1 MSSHTPLHHYSSTK
15 ASQSN
20 TNATQSIADQLAANN
35 YLTVVPDVLGAA
47 AIPFPPPAT
56 FDLDAWCETTMPRPA
71 TVDPLYAAVITYLRA
86 EMGMTRVGGVGYCFG
101 AKYVC
106 RFLTATSPALDAGFI
121 AHPSFV
127 TAAEVARIAAP
138 LSIAAAQH
146 DDIFPADKRRETE
159 DILAR
164 LRPAVPYQVTL
175 FSHVE
180 HGFATKG
187 DLAGE
192 RARWAKER
200 AFAQAVEWLDEF
212 VKRR

>member
-1 MSSHTPLHHYSSTK
+1 
-15 ASQSN
+15 
-20 TNATQSIADQLAANN
+20 
-35 YLTVVPDVLGAA
+35 
-47 AIPFPPPAT
+47 
-56 FDLDAWCETTMPRPA
+56 MPRPA
-71 TVDPLYAAVITYLRA
+71 AVDPLYAAVIAHLRA
-86 EMGMTRVGGVGYCFG
+86 EMGITRIGGVGYCFG

-106 RFLTATSPALDAGFI
+106 RFLSSRSAPSSSSSSASSSSSTASPALDAGFI

-127 TAAEVARIAAP
+127 AAAEVERVAAP
-138 LSIAAAQH
+138 LSIAAALH
-146 DDIFPADKRRETE
+146 DDIFTADKRRETE

-164 LRPAVPYQVTL
+164 LDDVPWQMTL
-175 FSHVE
+175 YSHVE

-212 VKRR
+212 VKRG

>member
-1 MSSHTPLHHYSSTK
+1 
-15 ASQSN
+15 
-20 TNATQSIADQLAANN
+20 
-35 YLTVVPDVLGAA
+35 
-47 AIPFPPPAT
+47 
-56 FDLDAWCETTMPRPA
+56 MPRPA
-71 TVDPLYAAVITYLRA
+71 AVDPLYAAVITHLRA
-86 EMGMTRVGGVGYCFG
+86 EMGITRIGGVGYCFG

-106 RFLTATSPALDAGFI
+106 RFLSPRSHPPSSSSTASPALDAGFI

-127 TAAEVARIAAP
+127 TAAEVERVAAP

-164 LRPAVPYQVTL
+164 LSDDVPWQMTL
-175 FSHVE
+175 YSHVE

-200 AFAQAVEWLDEF
+200 AFSQAVEWLDEF

>member
-1 MSSHTPLHHYSSTK
+1 
-15 ASQSN
+15 
-20 TNATQSIADQLAANN
+20 
-35 YLTVVPDVLGAA
+35 VVPDVLGDA

-56 FDLDAWCETTMPRPA
+56 FDLDAWCANTMPRPA
-71 TVDPLYAAVITYLRA
+71 TVDPLYAAVIAHLRA
-86 EMGMTRVGGVGYCFG
+86 EMGITRIGGVGYCFG

-106 RFLTATSPALDAGFI
+106 RFLSLPSPSPSPSPSLSAASSYPPSPSPALDAGFI

-127 TAAEVARIAAP
+127 TASEVERVAAP

-159 DILAR
+159 DILAQ
-164 LRPAVPYQVTL
+164 LPGVPYQITL
-175 FSHVE
+175 YSHVE

-212 VKRR
+212 VRKE